1 MKKNVVII
9 IIIVLILLVL
19 GGWMVFFRNN
29 KQPTK
34 IATEPTLAQPLL
46 PIGDDVQVDFEP
58 NSARTKATLSI
69 SVSDGAGVNSLEYE
83 VLYETD
89 GLVKGVNSGS
99 TPIEID
105 PKTGKVERELD
116 FGTCSSGVCRYDK
129 DVGLI
134 TLIVR
139 FNTSS
144 GTKLF
149 KQEYN

>member
-1 MKKNVVII
+1 MKKNVVVVII
-9 IIIVLILLVL
+9 ILILLVL

-29 KQPTK
+29 KQSTELIP
-34 IATEPTLAQPLL
+34 EPTSAQSFL
-46 PIGDDVQVDFEP
+46 PIGDDVQVDFKP

-69 SVSDGAGVNSLEYE
+69 RVSNGAGVNSLEYE

-129 DVGLI
+129 NVGTI

-139 FNTSS
+139 FDTTS
-144 GTKLF
+144 GNKIF
-149 KQEYN
+149 KKEYN